1 MDHEKV
7 KERVRCQLQPV
18 KPERKTA
25 VGEKIKSSRGTRWY
39 LKLVVRGCHLAEAS
53 RHNQDRTTRAI
64 QTRWCDSGTLTGT
77 EFECGPIA

>member
-39 LKLVVRGCHLAEAS
+39 LKLVVRGCHTSPKPAGTTKIAPLELS
-53 RHNQDRTTRAI
+53 RQGGVI
-64 QTRWCDSGTLTGT
+64 QAL
-77 EFECGPIA
+77 